1 MYNARSRV
9 VHRTHAQQ
17 QLVWCCQGRRP
28 AFPGPAPVRHHR
40 IHQGGDDHGVH
51 GVCLELEALRDRT
64 RDNGGA
70 CGRKGEGVEP
80 LGVLVS
86 LHVERI
92 YVVNII
98 PCENLRAERKVAR
111 ADEFALPAVQKG
123 KAEEEK
129 RDRTAAHV
137 EQILEERVFGV
148 ANRDCASEGGRVD
161 GEGEGGEKREQRRCM
176 FVGRRGE
183 QGDGAARERD
193 SPEPTSSRANPVCM
207 KKTMVAPYIRKN
219 TSYGSCDVDEG
230 TR

>member
-70 CGRKGEGVEP
+70 RGRKGEGVEP

-86 LHVERI
+86 LVVERI
-92 YVVNII
+92 CVVDVIL
-98 PCENLRAERKVAR
+98 CENLRAERKVAR
-111 ADEFALPAVQKG
+111 ADEFALLAVQKG
-123 KAEEEK
+123 KAEKEK
-129 RDRTAAHV
+129 RDRDDLLFKISA
-137 EQILEERVFGV
+137 EGLDQLSRKEKKDLERLSKLYRNNV
-148 ANRDCASEGGRVD
+148 
-161 GEGEGGEKREQRRCM
+161 
-176 FVGRRGE
+176 
-183 QGDGAARERD
+183 
-193 SPEPTSSRANPVCM
+193 
-207 KKTMVAPYIRKN
+207 
-219 TSYGSCDVDEG
+219 
-230 TR
+230 